1 MKHLTT
7 PNIDKTI
14 KSLQNMVDNYG
25 KESNIGKAYLKNIE
39 EINNNALIL
48 K

>member
-1 MKHLTT
+1 MKHLTI
-7 PNIDKTI
+7 PDIDKTI

-25 KESNIGKAYLKNIE
+25 KDSNIGKAYLKNIE
-39 EINNNALIL
+39 EIKDNALIL

>member
-7 PNIDKTI
+7 PSVDKTTE
-14 KSLQNMVDNYG
+14 SLQKMVDNYG
-25 KESNIGKAYLKNIE
+25 KDSNIGKAYLKNIE
-39 EINNNALIL
+39 EIKEYALIL

>member
-1 MKHLTT
+1 MKHLTIS
-7 PNIDKTI
+7 NVDKTI